1 MSRTFPDEYARY
13 RERVPRL
20 LPGLQ
25 LLRRP
30 H

>member
-1 MSRTFPDEYARY
+1 MSGTFPDEYARY

-20 LPGLQ
+20 VPRLHR
-25 LLRRP
+25 LRCS